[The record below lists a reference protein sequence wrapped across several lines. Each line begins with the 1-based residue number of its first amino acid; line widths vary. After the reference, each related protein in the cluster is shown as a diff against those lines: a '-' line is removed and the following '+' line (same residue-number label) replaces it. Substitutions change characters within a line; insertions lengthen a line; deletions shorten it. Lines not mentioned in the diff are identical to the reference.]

1 MSEQHNTTPQE
12 NAPLVHTSNAPQN
25 YHAFVCIFKDY
36 NKLESLLLACVER
49 GLPGGTLIDSR
60 GMGQILCQD
69 IPLFIHLRD
78 RFPAADGDSY
88 LFLSVVNDE
97 QLTVCFELA
106 ERIGDQALQGVAFS
120 MPVGHFRRFSSSQRY
135 FNPQE
140 IAHAMSDQSA
150 QAPSESSEEG
160 AL

>member
-1 MSEQHNTTPQE
+1 MSEQQHDPSPE
-12 NAPLVHTSNAPQN
+12 SAPLEAMSTLPQS

-36 NKLESLLLACVER
+36 KRVESLLLACVER

-97 QLTVCFELA
+97 QLQVCFELA
-106 ERIGDQALQGVAFS
+106 ERIGQQALQGVAFS
-120 MPVGHFRRFSSSQRY
+120 LPVGNFRRFSSSQSY
-135 FNPQE
+135 FSPEE
-140 IAHAMSDQSA
+140 ITHAIQADQDQS
-150 QAPSESSEEG
+150 SLVDDETD
-160 AL
+160 L

>member
-1 MSEQHNTTPQE
+1 MSDKQHGSPQE
-12 NAPLVHTSNAPQN
+12 NTSLDALSKRPQN

-36 NKLESLLLACVER
+36 KRLEALLLACIEQ

-88 LFLSVVNDE
+88 LFLSVVTDD
-97 QLTVCFELA
+97 QLEVCFELA
-106 ERIGDQALQGVAFS
+106 ERLGQQTSQGVAFS
-120 MPVGHFRRFSSSQRY
+120 LPVGNFRRFSTSQSY
-135 FNPQE
+135 FSPQE
-140 IAHAMSDQSA
+140 LEHVIESH
-150 QAPSESSEEG
+150 QALRVPGEISED
-160 AL
+160 

>member
-1 MSEQHNTTPQE
+1 MSEQQHDLPQE
-12 NAPLVHTSNAPQN
+12 NTSLEAKSITPQS

-36 NKLESLLLACVER
+36 KKLESLLLACVER

-88 LFLSVVNDE
+88 LFLSVVTDE
-97 QLTVCFELA
+97 QLKICFELA
-106 ERIGDQALQGVAFS
+106 EHIGQQALQGVAFS
-120 MPVGHFRRFSSSQRY
+120 LPVGYFRRFSSSQSY
-135 FNPQE
+135 FSAEE
-140 IAHAMSDQSA
+140 IADALKN
-150 QAPSESSEEG
+150 ESVDHSSHDED
-160 AL
+160 LF